1 MWQACPTQTVLMG
14 KGTACPSAS
23 DAFPGTRT
31 GSLNRT
37 SAEGTACLAR
47 SHRKCIY
54 SAINNWCNLAR
65 PFSSS
70 IASIIPSPC
79 CAANCPVQL
88 LLTLNHS
95 PPCANRHLTFLRGTS
110 APVSSKRPAA
120 LSLSRDASR
129 VCSMRPFVSRGSSR
143 SNLASPFSSCT
154 FSADRSSCGTKKVVL
169 SVPSTMLPCRVSSSF
184 VSSSPPLAPVAPLFF
199 EQITSCDAMPRRVT
213 TRKPVRNARSKPRR
227 MRASNSK
234 ATGWFGA
241 ATEIV

>member
-79 CAANCPVQL
+79 
-88 LLTLNHS
+88 
-95 PPCANRHLTFLRGTS
+95 FLRGTS